1 MRSSAV
7 WRAVPLVVA
16 VLLAG
21 LLGGTPA
28 SADTARPGFDQQAL
42 FNPKQEQG
50 YACFRIPAIVKS
62 THDTLL
68 AFAEGRVHDCGDAG
82 DIDLVLK
89 RSTDGGKTWS
99 PLSVVNPGDGDTHG
113 NPVPIVDQ
121 TTGRIVLITTY
132 NAGRTDGKGCA
143 VPCARTPHVQYSDD
157 DGLTWSAPADI
168 SAQATRP
175 EWNGWYA
182 SGPVHGIQLTKGP
195 HRGRLVFGV
204 NAETALGT
212 DSVVNYGALVYS
224 DDHGQTWH
232 IGAVDSYPF
241 QAKGPFP
248 QKPSEISVV
257 ELADGSVYAGGRE
270 QSGTDIG
277 NRDFAISRDG
287 GETFSQ
293 PFRTIPD
300 LVTPMVQGSLL
311 RLDRPGPDRILF
323 ASPSDTDR
331 RRWMMIRSSYDGGR
345 SWEDAEQGT
354 RVTDDWSGYSDL
366 VQITG
371 RHAATTEIGLMYEGG
386 PVDARDEI
394 RFARFDEDVLG
405 WRNSPGPATRDV
417 SGQRSNAYL
426 IGDPATVPGR
436 YGSALELD
444 GVDDFVRVP
453 YDSSQLVG
461 DGDFTWTGWVN
472 YGASTSN
479 QVFFWMGGMGST
491 APQIWL
497 RGEPAANRL
506 IASMTTPSGTKQ
518 ISSTGAYADQQWH
531 HVALQ
536 RTGGQLLLWVDGA
549 QVAAGPAAAGSVT
562 QTVSFQFWLG
572 RRLDGAFGLAGGLD
586 EVRLYRRALSP
597 SELDSIRTANAPVR
611 DSLVLRLPF

>member
-1 MRSSAV
+1 MRSFAA
-7 WRAVPLVVA
+7 WRAVPLVA
-16 VLLAG
+16 VLFAS
-21 LLGGTPA
+21 LLGGGVTA
-28 SADTARPGFDQQAL
+28 SADTARPGFDQQSL

-50 YACFRIPAIVKS
+50 YFCFRIPAIVKS
-62 THDTLL
+62 TSGTLL
-68 AFAEGRVHDCGDAG
+68 AFAEGRVNDCGDAG

-89 RSTDGGKTWS
+89 RSTDGGRTWS
-99 PLSVVNPGDGDTHG
+99 PLEVINSGDGDTHG

-121 TTGRIVLITTY
+121 QTGRIVLISTY
-132 NAGRTDGKGCA
+132 NAGLTGGKNCE

-157 DGLTWSAPADI
+157 DGLTWSTPVDI
-168 SAQATRP
+168 SAQASRP
-175 EWNGWYA
+175 EWNAWYA

-204 NAETALGT
+204 NAETAEGT
-212 DSVVNYGALVYS
+212 DVVANHGALVYS

-232 IGAVDSYPF
+232 IGAVDTYS
-241 QAKGPFP
+241 FP
-248 QKPSEISVV
+248 PKSAYSQRPQEISVV
-257 ELADGSVYAGGRE
+257 ELADGSIYAGGRE
-270 QSGTDIG
+270 QGGTDIG
-277 NRDFAISRDG
+277 NRDYAISRDG

-300 LVTPMVQGSLL
+300 LVTPIVQGSLL

-345 SWEDAEQGT
+345 SWENAEQGT
-354 RVTDDWSGYSDL
+354 RVTDEWSGYSDM
-366 VQITG
+366 VQISD
-371 RHAATTEIGLMYEGG
+371 RSARTTEIGLMYEGG

-394 RFARFDEDVLG
+394 RFARFTEDVLG
-405 WRNSPGPATRDV
+405 WRNSAGPTTRDV
-417 SGQRSNAYL
+417 SGERSDAYL
-426 IGDPATVPGR
+426 VGGPVSTAGR
-436 YGSALELD
+436 YGSALSLD

-453 YDSSQLVG
+453 YDSAQVVG
-461 DGDFTWTGWVN
+461 DGDFTWTGWVR

-497 RGEPAANRL
+497 RGEPGANRL
-506 IASMTTPSGTKQ
+506 IASMTTTAGTKQ
-518 ISSTGAYADQQWH
+518 VTSAGAFNDQQWH

-536 RTGGQLLLWVDGA
+536 RTAGQLLLFVDGV

-562 QTVSFQFWLG
+562 ERVSFQFWLG
-572 RRLDGAFGLAGGLD
+572 RRLDGGMGLNGALD
-586 EVRLYRRALSP
+586 DVRLYRKALSP
-597 SELDSIRTANAPVR
+597 SELDAVRANAPVR
-611 DSLVLRLPF
+611 DALVLRLPF